1 MAGEIIKELLL
12 FIGHIDLKINLKQ
25 RFDFMVRRI
34 SFNINEKLAMLKV
47 MIDIS
52 NHYIDRLPHAYQIIQ
67 RESETLLELLYCY

>member
-1 MAGEIIKELLL
+1 
-12 FIGHIDLKINLKQ
+12 
-25 RFDFMVRRI
+25 MVRRI